1 MVGKSRDRKDCS
13 VFGEVPLR
21 IVLIVPFLL
30 QIFAAVGLVGYL
42 SFRNGQEAV
51 NDVARHLRNEAT
63 LRVQQHLESYLEKPH
78 LIVQL
83 NQKAAK
89 LGNLSFNEPQILEK
103 EFKEQI
109 ELFNSVRSIYLGTP
123 SGKFAY
129 IQQDEKGNFFAK
141 EVNQVP
147 ERNVYALDEKG
158 ERTELLKTDKY
169 DPRSRPWYKKSVQ
182 TSQRNWSGIYPF
194 TEGELGITA
203 SGSLYDNQ
211 GRFRGVIGV
220 DLILSLIDNFLTSI
234 DISPAGEV
242 FIIERNGLLV
252 ATSTGEKPF
261 SVRKADNKQERI
273 QAIESPNLLVR
284 STSEYLSQNF
294 GNLNQIQTT
303 QQIDFSIDGKRQFVQ
318 VLPYK
323 DKLGLD
329 WLIVVV
335 VPEADFMQ
343 QINANTRNT
352 IFLCLGALAGATFL
366 GILTTRWISQ
376 PIFRLSQASSAIA
389 QGELDQYVNIQ
400 GIKELT
406 RLGQA
411 FNSMAGQ
418 LKASFETLEAHNE
431 ELKRLDKLKDEFLAN
446 TSHELRTP
454 INGMIGIAESMLD
467 GATGNL
473 TELQERNLWMISQS
487 GHRLGNLVND
497 ILDFSKLKS
506 HNIELQL
513 KAVDVRSLAET
524 VLAISQ
530 SFVKNK
536 NLQLVNA
543 IPSDLTPAEADENR
557 LQQILYNLIGNAIK
571 FTEKGR
577 VEISAEISSDRNNA
591 ENQEFL
597 PSPSS
602 INEIGFYRGQVI
614 LPSNQGKKTADSD
627 KSLTQTINSSTLTY
641 RGRSSDYS
649 EQSLEK
655 NNSEENRNLASI
667 KQNQPQIII
676 TVSDTGIGISDN
688 NLNRIFESFEQ
699 ADGSTSRKYGG
710 TGLGLTVTK
719 QLVELHGG
727 NIWVESEVGVGSRF
741 KFTLP
746 ISTKPIQT
754 TSTAPTLSS
763 IRQPVNPLTVL
774 STSRNEVLHTI
785 PSLDKSDNHQKFHIL
800 IVDDEP
806 INLQVLNNHLSI
818 QNYQVTQALD
828 GNEALAALDSG
839 EEFDLIL
846 LDVMMPNMSGYEVC
860 AKLRKKYPP
869 QQLPVVMLTAK
880 NQVSDLVTGF
890 QFGANDYLTK
900 PFVKDELL
908 TRIKNHIKLAKINTS
923 YGRFV
928 PHEYL
933 HFLEKESIIDVQL
946 GDHVS
951 KEMAVMFS
959 DIRSF
964 TTMSES
970 MTPQESFDFV
980 NAYLRRVSPEIRN
993 YGGFIVKY
1001 LGDGM
1006 MAVFPNGADDAVQA
1020 GLAKLRKVQ
1029 EYNQSRITKGYKP
1042 IQIGMGIHLGHI
1054 MVGMVGEASRVQG
1067 DTLSDNVNLAA
1078 RLEGL
1083 TKFYGVSFL
1092 ISEQVLQNLSTRDR
1106 YQIRFLDRAIVKGRN
1121 EPISVYEVLDAE
1133 PEEVKALKFK
1143 TQPDFE
1149 QALESYR
1156 QQDFAKAKTHFKQVL
1171 VINPSDKTASLY
1183 LERIEYLI
1191 EQGVPAD
1198 WAGVWRFT
1206 EK

>member
-1 MVGKSRDRKDCS
+1 
-13 VFGEVPLR
+13 
-21 IVLIVPFLL
+21 
-30 QIFAAVGLVGYL
+30 
-42 SFRNGQEAV
+42 
-51 NDVARHLRNEAT
+51 
-63 LRVQQHLESYLEKPH
+63 
-78 LIVQL
+78 
-83 NQKAAK
+83 
-89 LGNLSFNEPQILEK
+89 
-103 EFKEQI
+103 
-109 ELFNSVRSIYLGTP
+109 
-123 SGKFAY
+123 
-129 IQQDEKGNFFAK
+129 
-141 EVNQVP
+141 
-147 ERNVYALDEKG
+147 
-158 ERTELLKTDKY
+158 
-169 DPRSRPWYKKSVQ
+169 WYKKSVE
-182 TSQRNWSGIYPF
+182 TDQRNWSEIYTF

-220 DLILSLIDNFLTSI
+220 DLILSLIDKFLSSI
-234 DISPAGEV
+234 KISPAGQV

-261 SVRKADNKQERI
+261 KLNKNDNKQQRI
-273 QAIESPNLLVR
+273 KAIDSPNILVR
-284 STSEYLSQNF
+284 TTSEYLSQNY
-294 GNLNQIQTT
+294 GNFNQIKST
-303 QQIDFSIDGKRQFVQ
+303 QQIDFFINGKRQFVQ

-323 DKLGLD
+323 DQLGLD

-343 QINANTRNT
+343 QINENTRNT
-352 IFLCLGALAGATFL
+352 IFLCLGALAGATVL
-366 GILTTRWISQ
+366 GILTTRWISE
-376 PIFRLSQASSAIA
+376 PILKLSQASSAIA

-400 GIKELT
+400 GIKELK
-406 RLGQA
+406 RLGQS

-418 LKASFETLEAHNE
+418 LKESFETLEAHNE

-487 GHRLGNLVND
+487 GHRLANLVND

-513 KAVDVRSLAET
+513 KAVDVRSLTET

-536 NLQLVNA
+536 NLQLINA
-543 IPSDLTPAEADENR
+543 IPADLPPAEADENR

-571 FTEKGR
+571 FTEKGS
-577 VEISAEISSDRNNA
+577 VEISAEISSDRNN
-591 ENQEFL
+591 EKPQDSL
-597 PSPSS
+597 QPKP
-602 INEIGFYRGQVI
+602 QV
-614 LPSNQGKKTADSD
+614 
-627 KSLTQTINSSTLTY
+627 
-641 RGRSSDYS
+641 
-649 EQSLEK
+649 
-655 NNSEENRNLASI
+655 
-667 KQNQPQIII
+667 II
-676 TVSDTGIGISDN
+676 TVSDTGIGIPTHS
-688 NLNRIFESFEQ
+688 LNRIFESFEQ

-710 TGLGLTVTK
+710 TGLGLSVTK

-727 NIWVESEVGVGSRF
+727 NIWVESEVGVGSQF

-746 ISTKPIQT
+746 ISTKPIQQ
-754 TSTAPTLSS
+754 TSTTPIIST
-763 IRQPVNPLTVL
+763 IRQPVNDLTIL
-774 STSRNEVLHTI
+774 STSRDEVLHTI
-785 PSLDKSDNHQKFHIL
+785 SNLDNSDTNQKFHIL

-860 AKLRKKYPP
+860 AKLREKYPP

-970 MTPQESFDFV
+970 MTPQENFDFV

-1001 LGDGM
+1001 LGDGL

-1020 GLAKLRKVQ
+1020 GLAKLKKVQ
-1029 EYNQSRITKGYKP
+1029 EYNQSRIAKGY
-1042 IQIGMGIHLGHI
+1042 
-1054 MVGMVGEASRVQG
+1054 
-1067 DTLSDNVNLAA
+1067 
-1078 RLEGL
+1078 
-1083 TKFYGVSFL
+1083 
-1092 ISEQVLQNLSTRDR
+1092 
-1106 YQIRFLDRAIVKGRN
+1106 
-1121 EPISVYEVLDAE
+1121 
-1133 PEEVKALKFK
+1133 
-1143 TQPDFE
+1143 QP
-1149 QALESYR
+1149 
-1156 QQDFAKAKTHFKQVL
+1156 
-1171 VINPSDKTASLY
+1171 
-1183 LERIEYLI
+1183 
-1191 EQGVPAD
+1191 
-1198 WAGVWRFT
+1198 
-1206 EK
+1206 